1 MSEAVFTAVPLSPV
15 HIGTGEP
22 VGPEEYYLE
31 DAGAG
36 KLLVRF
42 SPTAVLGAAGEA
54 ERARVDK
61 LLEAGKADE
70 AVQAL
75 RGLARKVPD
84 GALYRCALG
93 GAAAK
98 FLQGWLTDPGR
109 SRGEVRPMP
118 HNPYDGRVVIPG
130 SALKGALRTGV
141 LTCLANTPNKG
152 EVREAFSARIQEA
165 GHERELSRLAE
176 ELEKELIRGGGG
188 IESDPFRFLK
198 VEDATLAGREIVRI
212 DEARVVYADEDMR
225 KSGPPMF
232 LERLLSR
239 ADGAEVGFRVTV
251 RIAAAEQM
259 KEAAKKKENKFA
271 WTADLGWILRSANSF
286 FRHRYQVDAY
296 RFPALYSALPAPG
309 KLPEGYLLRVGRYS
323 HFESLSVEGL
333 RKGFNRQK
341 RTWIKEGATRTVCEL
356 AGGKRAPFGWILLQA
371 AS

>member
-1 MSEAVFTAVPLSPV
+1 MPEAVFTAVPLSPV

-31 DAGAG
+31 DAGAA

-75 RGLARKVPD
+75 RGLARKVPE
-84 GALYRCALG
+84 GVLYRCALG
-93 GAAAK
+93 SGAAK
-98 FLQGWLTDPGR
+98 FLQGWLTDPGK

-118 HNPYDGRVVIPG
+118 HNPYDGRLVIPG

-141 LTCLANTPNKG
+141 LSCLANTPGKA
-152 EVREAFSARIQEA
+152 EFREAFSGRIREA
-165 GHERELSRLAE
+165 GHERELSRMAG
-176 ELEKELIRGGGG
+176 ELEKELIQGGGG

-198 VEDATLAGREIVRI
+198 VEDASVTGKDVLRI

-225 KSGPPMF
+225 KPGPPMF
-232 LERLLSR
+232 VERLLSR
-239 ADGAEVGFRVTV
+239 ADGAEGGFRVTV
-251 RIAAAEQM
+251 RMAAPEEIR
-259 KEAAKKKENKFA
+259 EAAKKKGNKFA
-271 WTADLGWILRSANSF
+271 WTADLGWILTSANSF
-286 FRHRYQVDAY
+286 FRHRYQVEVY
-296 RFPALYSALPAPG
+296 RFPALYSALPAPEE
-309 KLPEGYLLRVGRYS
+309 LPKGYLLRVGRYS

-341 RTWIKEGATRTVCEL
+341 RTWITEGATRTVCEL
-356 AGGKRAPFGWILLQA
+356 AGGKRAPFGWILLQE

>member
-1 MSEAVFTAVPLSPV
+1 MPEARFTAVPLSPV

-36 KLLVRF
+36 KVLVRF

-61 LLEAGKADE
+61 LLEGGKADE

-75 RGLARKVPD
+75 RGLARKIPEGV
-84 GALYRCALG
+84 LYRCALG
-93 GAAAK
+93 GPAAK

-141 LTCLANTPNKG
+141 VSSLANTADRKAW
-152 EVREAFSARIQEA
+152 REEFLERIEA
-165 GHERELSRLAE
+165 TGHERELSRLAG
-176 ELEKELIRGGGG
+176 ELEKELIRADGEM
-188 IESDPFRFLK
+188 ESDPFRFLK
-198 VEDATLAGREIVRI
+198 VEDASLAGKEVLRI
-212 DEARVVYADEDMR
+212 DEARVVYADEDLR
-225 KSGPPMF
+225 KPGPPMF
-232 LERLLSR
+232 VERLVSR
-239 ADGAEVGFRVTV
+239 ADGGEAGFQVTV
-251 RIAAAEQM
+251 RIANPHEISAA
-259 KEAAKKKENKFA
+259 ARRNKFA
-271 WTADLGWILRSANSF
+271 WTADLQWILRAANSF
-286 FRHRYQVDAY
+286 FRHRYQAEAH

-309 KLPEGYLLRVGRYS
+309 KLPEGFLLRVGRYS

-341 RTWIKEGATRTVCEL
+341 RTWIREGSTRTVCEL
-356 AGGKRAPFGWILLQA
+356 AGGKRAPFGWILLRA